1 MRETVLPAHALL
13 HSFVWGVM
21 TEAHRQMDGQ
31 TDIQGPEVTVVEKT
45 LTHFACSSLVSKHTC
60 IFYFQ
65 FFFVKGFF
73 TMSFYKVI
81 LTLLI
86 LIVMCVILTL

>member
-1 MRETVLPAHALL
+1 
-13 HSFVWGVM
+13 M

-45 LTHFACSSLVSKHTC
+45 LTHFACSSLVSKHTLAFFTF
-60 IFYFQ
+60 IFFCQ
-65 FFFVKGFF
+65 GFF
-73 TMSFYKVI
+73 YYEFYKVI